1 MLTPDHLFSKNQ
13 PAFHKGYAAGL
24 LVVWALMNGYL
35 VKTYGIVSTV
45 GEPPKYVF
53 EAETL
58 IHTGHLTSASYWLY
72 FTQIALLAGAIKLK
86 LSFAFVLFIQLI
98 CHGLAAI
105 CFYQTLLHL
114 FRQEKVAFIGTM
126 MLLLNYPYQQFN
138 VYLQTESLFYSFTLI
153 LTYLVLT
160 LEKPEG
166 KKIFFTLLG
175 LGIICIT
182 RPTGLLFIPPV
193 FLYFFFVFLKRLS
206 PLKKLGILACI
217 AAAFFFLLNKAVASG
232 GELDFMLPFREENII
247 CEVPGISGF
256 QPIQTAGNGN
266 SIYGL
271 LYYITHNFF
280 QFTRLAG
287 LKTMAFFG
295 LYRNYYSTG
304 HNIYLI
310 IFFYSL
316 HLLALAAIPWWLK
329 YHLNKFVYLLSAILL
344 VWMTVMLSC
353 DDWHNRFYLS
363 ISPFI
368 IILSIRSISSLLNL
382 NADESKG

>member
-1 MLTPDHLFSKNQ
+1 MLIQNQLSSKNQ
-13 PAFHKGYAAGL
+13 TALRKGYAVVLGI
-24 LVVWALMNGYL
+24 VWALMNGYL
-35 VKTYGIVSTV
+35 LKTYGIVSGV

-58 IHTGHLTSASYWLY
+58 IRTGHLSAASYWLY

-86 LSFAFVLFIQLI
+86 LSFVFVCIIQLLI
-98 CHGLAAI
+98 NLLAAI
-105 CFYQTLLHL
+105 YFYKTLLYL
-114 FRQEKVAFIGTM
+114 FRSQKIAFIGVM
-126 MLLLNYPYQQFN
+126 ILLLNEPYQQFN
-138 VYLQTESLFYSFTLI
+138 VYLQTESIFYSLTLI
-153 LTYLVLT
+153 LTYTVLT
-160 LEKPEG
+160 WEKPDY
-166 KKIFFTLLG
+166 KKLLAALLLLTL
-175 LGIICIT
+175 ICFT
-182 RPTGLLFIPPV
+182 RPTGLLFVPPI
-193 FLYFFFVFLKRLS
+193 FLYIFLSSLKGLSPIKKTGLVVASAFVFFLF
-206 PLKKLGILACI
+206 LG
-217 AAAFFFLLNKAVASG
+217 KAMGSG
-232 GELDFMLPFREENII
+232 GEFDFMLPFRQENII
-247 CEVPGISGF
+247 CGVPGISGF
-256 QPIQTAGNGN
+256 QPIRTAGNGN

-295 LYRNYYSTG
+295 LHRDYYSTG

-316 HLLALAAIPWWLK
+316 HLLALAAIPWWFK
-329 YHLNKFVYLLSAILL
+329 YHLNKCLYLLSAILL

-363 ISPFI
+363 ISPFV

-382 NADESKG
+382 NADESAG